1 MQLKASIGILAAA
14 LVLTLSA
21 CEQRKKDESMDKS
34 GMGTA
39 ETGCCQHAESAC
51 AGDVT
56 KSQCDQM
63 SGKFHKDHMCRTDNG
78 KCARKER

>member
-1 MQLKASIGILAAA
+1 MQFKASIGILAAA

-21 CEQRKKDESMDKS
+21 CEQRKKEESMEKG

-63 SGKFHKDHMCRTDNG
+63 SGKFHKEHMCRTDTG
-78 KCARKER
+78 KCARK